1 MRSAGP
7 MKSLWATVAAG
18 VIVGALCAGLLM
30 IPPIRNLEETVG
42 LRWLF
47 NLRGPTKPPDSIV
60 MVTMSQEAAAYM
72 SLPRDPERFQRCED
86 LMVGPAP
93 STQVSLPSMPSRW
106 PRCLHEQLVKK
117 LAAAGARVIV
127 FDVLFR
133 QRPPLPGA
141 SGDLNAWQDEILGTE
156 LAAASRVVIAQK
168 LELIDGRETLADL
181 SPSIGRAALGS
192 APFPIIPAQG
202 RRVDRFVAFKESGQV
217 TPTLP
222 VIALQ
227 AYAFDVY
234 SPFLKL
240 LARHTNGATLLLPP
254 TVDSLRA
261 NGELQATCLLIRQ
274 LFRKNRALAHD
285 ALADLRL
292 WAPQPAGPAAI
303 QELRALRS
311 MYLGD
316 GTRLLNF
323 YGPAGTIPSSAYGQ
337 VLTASPDALANLVK
351 NRAVFVGYAEGAQPE
366 AIEHFAT
373 VFSKTDALDLSGTEI
388 AATAFANLL
397 QDNSIRELPFPY
409 WLTLAFAGGLLS
421 TLACRALGNRLA
433 LATMTV
439 ALGAYGGTSLYV
451 FAGHTLWIPLV
462 IPLFVSAPAGMLTA
476 FASKYW
482 SARRQRDQLRSAF
495 AYFVPRKLVEALEQN
510 AAQIGTAR
518 ESIEC
523 GCVATDAV
531 NFTALAETMT
541 PEHLADLL
549 HLYYE
554 ALFGGVAIHGG
565 FVSDVV
571 GDAMLAIWPHRTSAT
586 HQHLLSALIEMRN
599 AAQQFSERLAGNR
612 LLTRFGVHWGPV
624 TLTTVGA
631 GTHYEYRAVGDTVN
645 TAQRI
650 QELNKT
656 LGTCILLTRPVIGHT
671 ESEFL
676 TRDLGHFLLRGKNLP
691 VNVCELM
698 NARANATQAQ
708 LEVCGRFAQALNTLQ
723 NGRYPDALLQ
733 FREIQSAFPH
743 DGPTA
748 FYRCTLET
756 GLVLVDGALRVG

>member
-1 MRSAGP
+1 
-7 MKSLWATVAAG
+7 MKSLWTTVAAG
-18 VIVGALCAGLLM
+18 VLVGALCAALLL
-30 IPPIRNLEETVG
+30 IPPIRDLEETVG

-60 MVTMSQEAAAYM
+60 MVTMSHEAAANI

-93 STQVSLPSMPSRW
+93 STHVSLPPMPSRW

-117 LAAAGARVIV
+117 LTDAGARLIA

-141 SGDLNAWQDEILGTE
+141 SGDLNAWQDEALATE

-181 SPSIGRAALGS
+181 SPPIGRAALGS

-202 RRVDRFVAFKESGQV
+202 RRVDRFVAFKESGEV

-227 AYAFDVY
+227 AYAFGVY
-234 SPFLKL
+234 PQFLEL
-240 LARHTNGATLLLPP
+240 LSRHTNGAALLLPQ

-274 LFRKNRALAHD
+274 LFRNDRAFAHD
-285 ALADLRL
+285 ALTNLLR
-292 WAPQPAGPAAI
+292 ATQPAEPAAI
-303 QELRALRS
+303 EELRALRS
-311 MYLGD
+311 MYLGE

-323 YGPAGTIPSSAYGQ
+323 YGPAGTIPSTPYGQ
-337 VLTASPDALANLVK
+337 VLSASPDALASLVK

-373 VFSKTDALDLSGTEI
+373 VFSKTDALDLSGMEI

-409 WLTLAFAGGLLS
+409 WLILAFAGGLLS
-421 TLACRALGNRLA
+421 TLACRALENRLA
-433 LATMTV
+433 LASMV
-439 ALGAYGGTSLYV
+439 IALGAYGGTSLYM
-451 FAGHTLWIPLV
+451 FASHALWIPVV
-462 IPLFVSAPAGMLTA
+462 IPMFVATPAGVLSA
-476 FASKYW
+476 FAWKYW
-482 SARRQRDQLRSAF
+482 KARRQRDQLRHAF
-495 AYFVPRKLVEALEQN
+495 TYFVPRKLVDALEQN
-510 AAQIGTAR
+510 AAQIGVAR

-531 NFTALAETMT
+531 NFMALAETMT
-541 PEHLADLL
+541 PDHLADLL

-571 GDAMLAIWPHRTSAT
+571 GDAMLAIWPHRAAVT
-586 HQHLLSALIEMRN
+586 HQHLLGALIEMRD
-599 AAQQFSERLAGNR
+599 AAQQFNERLAGNR
-612 LLTRFGVHWGPV
+612 LLTRFGVHWGSV

-631 GTHYEYRAVGDTVN
+631 GAHYEYRAVGDTVN

-656 LGTCILLTRPVIGHT
+656 LGTRVLLTRPAIGNT
-671 ESEFL
+671 DSEFL

-691 VNVCELM
+691 VNVYELL
-698 NARANATQAQ
+698 NARANATQEQTDLCA
-708 LEVCGRFAQALNTLQ
+708 RFGPAIEALQ
-723 NGRYPDALLQ
+723 NDRYPEALSR
-733 FREIQSAFPH
+733 FRELQAAFPK

-748 FYRCTLET
+748 FYLGTLET
-756 GLVLVDGALRVG
+756 GLTLLNGALRVG